1 MGLFAAWLK
10 STSVSRFIVHYP
22 WIWPACETIH
32 FVGLAL
38 VIGIAGFFDL
48 RLMGFMKSIP
58 LRAAKDLMPWAVV
71 GFGLNLITGTV
82 FFVGAP
88 DQYVNNA
95 AWWAK
100 MFFLLLAGLNA
111 MIFET
116 TFGVRVMTLGEGA
129 DTPIGAK
136 VVGAVSLA
144 SWMAVLYWGRM
155 LPFIGSAF

>member
-1 MGLFAAWLK
+1 MGSFALWLK

-58 LRAAKDLMPWAVV
+58 LRAARELMPWAIV
-71 GFGLNLITGTV
+71 GFGLNLITGAT
-82 FFVGAP
+82 FVIGAP

-100 MFFLLLAGLNA
+100 MFFLMLAGLNA
-111 MIFET
+111 MFFET
-116 TFGVRVMTLGEGA
+116 TFGVRVMNLGAGE
-129 DTPIGAK
+129 DTPVGAK
-136 VVGAVSLA
+136 IIGGVSLF
-144 SWMAVLYWGRM
+144 SWLAVLYWGRM